1 MYVKACAKINLY
13 LDVLGKREDGYHDLD
28 MVMLPLELHD
38 TLNFE
43 YVPNAT
49 YTHIISDTIER
60 QIIDNNLIYRT
71 HDLLKKELNYKPNF
85 VIRVH
90 REIPFFA
97 GMGAGSANAA
107 AALKAF
113 KKYGR
118 LKLDPEEENKLCL
131 KLGADVPFSLKNVPA
146 HVEGIGEKVTP
157 IKVKKQYFVVVI
169 KPKQGLSTKLVFQ
182 ESDKYKMK
190 HGNASDV
197 IKALEIGDDSLLAK
211 SIFNSLEDVSME
223 LCPEVAKIKEM
234 MKKDGFK
241 IVLMTG
247 SGSCVYAM
255 TTNYTLALSK
265 YLKYQHKGHE
275 VYLTKTLKSKV
286 KWFL

>member
-1 MYVKACAKINLY
+1 MYIKANAKINLY
-13 LDVLGKREDGYHDLD
+13 LDVLGKKDNGYHDLN

-38 TLNFE
+38 TLSFE
-43 YVPNAT
+43 YVLNAT

-60 QIIDNNLIYRT
+60 QIINSNLIYRT
-71 HDLLKKELNYKPNF
+71 HELLVNEYGYKQNF

-107 AALKAF
+107 AALKMF
-113 KKYGR
+113 KRYGK
-118 LKLDPEEENKLCL
+118 LKFSEEEETKLCL
-131 KLGADVPFSLKNVPA
+131 KLGADVPFSMKNVPS
-146 HVEGIGEKVTP
+146 HVEGVGEKVTP
-157 IKVKKQYFVVVI
+157 IKIKKQYNVVGI
-169 KPKQGLSTKLVFQ
+169 KPKQGLSTKLVFY
-182 ESDKYKMK
+182 ESDKYELK
-190 HGNASDV
+190 HGNVDNV
-197 IKALEIGDDSLLAK
+197 IKALETGDDKLLAN
-211 SIFNSLEDVSME
+211 SVFNSLEPVSME
-223 LCPEVAKIKEM
+223 LCPEVKAIKEM

-265 YLKYQHKGHE
+265 YLKYEHKGYE
-275 VYLTKTLKSKV
+275 VYLTRTLKSKL
-286 KWFL
+286 K